1 MVVLRH
7 WAWWLVLLTIGL
19 LPTVSRGFS
28 SQIGKRLPTLRPVSQ
43 WAVGMK
49 RNGGTTRVVHED
61 QFRVQEFSG
70 ENDDDENFAVDNGKD
85 SAHFNE

>member
-19 LPTVSRGFS
+19 LPNVSRGFS
-28 SQIGKRLPTLRPVSQ
+28 PRIGKRPPTLRPVSQ

-49 RNGGTTRVVHED
+49 RNGGGTRIVHED
-61 QFRVQEFSG
+61 QFHVQEFSG
-70 ENDDDENFAVDNGKD
+70 ENDDDEDVAADIGKD
-85 SAHFNE
+85 STHFNE